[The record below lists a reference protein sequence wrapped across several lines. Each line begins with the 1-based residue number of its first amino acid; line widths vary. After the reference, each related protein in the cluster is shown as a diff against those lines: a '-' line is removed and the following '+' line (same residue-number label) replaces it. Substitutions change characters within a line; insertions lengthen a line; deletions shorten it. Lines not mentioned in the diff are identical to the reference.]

1 MSQTSSRERW
11 FEPFAGHHPAVF
23 IATERVLPEADPDE
37 DLLLEAL
44 AAAGVEPR
52 LATWSDDGIDWS
64 AGALTVIRS
73 TWDYHHQ
80 REEFVD
86 WAERVGGRTQLWN
99 PAPVV
104 RWNSHKGYL
113 LRLADAGVPV
123 VPTVLLRQGAPAN
136 LAEIMSQRGWMRVV
150 VKPAVSAS
158 SYRTLHAGAETIDE
172 GDAHLREL
180 LAERDA
186 LVQPYVASVEDYGER
201 AVIWID
207 GRFSHAVRK
216 SPRFSAD
223 DEAVSEALP
232 IAEDERLVA
241 ERTLAAVN
249 EPLLYA
255 RIDLARDSDGRPQ
268 VMELEL
274 IEPSLYLL
282 QSPDALSRLVSAIS
296 ARARTA

>member
-1 MSQTSSRERW
+1 LT
-11 FEPFAGHHPAVF
+11 G
-23 IATERVLPEADPDE
+23 
-37 DLLLEAL
+37 
-44 AAAGVEPR
+44 R
-52 LATWSDDGIDWS
+52 LSTA
-64 AGALTVIRS
+64 IRS

-86 WAERVGGRTQLWN
+86 CAERVGGRTQLWN

-113 LRLADAGVPV
+113 LGLAAAGVPV

-136 LAEIMSQRGWMRVV
+136 LAEITSERGWTRVV

-158 SYRTLHAGAETIDE
+158 SYRTLHADAETLDE

-180 LAERDA
+180 LAERDV
-186 LVQPYVASVEDYGER
+186 LVQPYISSVEDYGER

-207 GRFSHAVRK
+207 GHFTHAVRK

-223 DEAVSEALP
+223 DEVVSGALP

-241 ERTLAAVN
+241 ERALAFVT
-249 EPLLYA
+249 EPLLRPHRRGA
-255 RIDLARDSDGRPQ
+255 EQRRPAAGDGTRAHRAIPVPVAVAGRP
-268 VMELEL
+268 LAAGFGHL
-274 IEPSLYLL
+274 
-282 QSPDALSRLVSAIS
+282 
-296 ARARTA
+296 RARPDLLRRECRCYT